1 MDHLRKVQSRQKLE
15 IPAATFN
22 SFVDAARDFQ
32 QRQRDRR
39 SKPEPYFPDS
49 GIILVANNSGA
60 DRDRFNVLGV
70 AGPIIPPGA
79 NLIEFKRRVT
89 FRGVKPQESHKC
101 RFVVLLEPV
110 KAGKIAR
117 AVIAGVTVVR
127 LRIDDP
133 LDMCC
138 DIEPKECGYLQTC
151 LDGSAQ
157 ILWKE
162 KNSGVCWA
170 IVRLGN
176 CCEMDESSSS
186 SSWSESSSLSESS
199 SSESE
204 SSSSPSESSSSESS
218 GSESSSESSSE
229 ESSSEQSTS
238 ESESPSESE
247 SCCGCRGVTATVR
260 VLVPTPYRSGDNLCF
275 PMADLKFVDG
285 CFQGISPAGVS
296 CHYIC
301 CDESSDS
308 SSDESS
314 SDQSSDT
321 SGSSSP
327 DDSSSA
333 SKSESPSGGESSSE
347 ESSSESS
354 GSDSS
359 SPSESFSEESSSESS
374 SDDSSS
380 GSPSESSAD
389 SSVSDDSSSSFRS
402 DDASSDDSWSDSDP
416 QSGNGSSSS
425 DGSGLDDS
433 SSSWSGW

>member
-1 MDHLRKVQSRQKLE
+1 MDNLRKVQSGQKLE

-32 QRQRDRR
+32 QRQRDKR

-70 AGPIIPPGA
+70 AGPIISPEA
-79 NLIEFKRRVT
+79 NLIEFKRRPT
-89 FRGVKPQESHKC
+89 FRGVKPTAAHKC

-138 DIEPKECGYLQTC
+138 DVEPKECDYLQTC

-199 SSESE
+199 SSSESPSESSSSSPSE

-218 GSESSSESSSE
+218 SSESSISESQSE
-229 ESSSEQSTS
+229 ESSSDQSS
-238 ESESPSESE
+238 SASESPSESE
-247 SCCGCRGVTATVR
+247 SDSCCGCRGVTATVR

-285 CFQGISPAGVS
+285 CFQSMNPAGVS

-314 SDQSSDT
+314 SGQSSDA
-321 SGSSSP
+321 
-327 DDSSSA
+327 SA
-333 SKSESPSGGESSSE
+333 SLR
-347 ESSSESS
+347 
-354 GSDSS
+354 
-359 SPSESFSEESSSESS
+359 
-374 SDDSSS
+374 
-380 GSPSESSAD
+380 AC
-389 SSVSDDSSSSFRS
+389 
-402 DDASSDDSWSDSDP
+402 
-416 QSGNGSSSS
+416 
-425 DGSGLDDS
+425 
-433 SSSWSGW
+433 